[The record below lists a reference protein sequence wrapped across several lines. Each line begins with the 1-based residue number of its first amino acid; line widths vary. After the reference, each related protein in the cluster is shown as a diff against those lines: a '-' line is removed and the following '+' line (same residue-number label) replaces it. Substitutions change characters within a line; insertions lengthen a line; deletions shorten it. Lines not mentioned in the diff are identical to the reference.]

1 MAFQIPVVDKKAASD
16 KYQRIIHAAI
26 KVFSQKGFFHAK
38 VADVAKAADVA
49 DGTIY
54 LYFKNKDDLLVSIFE
69 HSIDY
74 FIQTASEELRNV
86 TDPVERLKKFIA
98 LHLLSVKKNPNL
110 AQVLQ
115 VELRSSSKFMK
126 EYKPEKFFEYLR
138 LLENIIVDGQDKGV
152 FNRSVNAAMIVRSI
166 FGAIDEL
173 ALEWVLTK
181 KKRYDIEEAANY
193 LSALLLNG
201 IRNPSQ
207 HVGGDVV

>member
-1 MAFQIPVVDKKAASD
+1 MTFQIPLADKKASSE
-16 KYQRIIHAAI
+16 KYQRIINAAI
-26 KVFSQKGFFHAK
+26 KVFSQKGFFYAK

-69 HSIDY
+69 HSMDY
-74 FIQTASEELRNV
+74 FIQEACKVLEGVE
-86 TDPVERLKKFIA
+86 DPAEKLKHFIE
-98 LHLLSVKKNPNL
+98 LHLNLVKKNPNL

-138 LLENIIVDGQDKGV
+138 LMENIIREGQEKGT
-152 FNRSVNAAMIVRSI
+152 FTKDIDANMIKRGI

-173 ALEWVLTK
+173 ALEWILSK
-181 KKRYDIEEAANY
+181 KKRYEVEEAAVHLTN
-193 LSALLLNG
+193 LFLKG
-201 IRNPSQ
+201 VRCEQ
-207 HVGGDVV
+207 T